1 MRRSW
6 LVNPSGILTLEENK
20 LQFTKSRWRGYGD
33 KDRRTNSS
41 PQVEVHSS
49 QWARPQPFWF
59 KEVERYHVPRLQ
71 WVIGSRDSYLL
82 LQCLHRCSRSWR
94 MRAASL
100 LGHHHVGCRHY
111 TRCHPLGSR
120 LCRSFWLQKRL
131 WPYSCNAHFV
141 SPVPTALL
149 PVPTALFGKCLRGD
163 FSFVVASMLLLMVDQ
178 WLVGRNTL
186 NWEPPYA

>member
-1 MRRSW
+1 MS
-6 LVNPSGILTLEENK
+6 TLCNEH
-20 LQFTKSRWRGYGD
+20 LR
-33 KDRRTNSS
+33 SS
-41 PQVEVHSS
+41 PHTRYKPHTRLKPTPTVEVHSSQRALTVEVHSS

-149 PVPTALFGKCLRGD
+149 PVLTALFGKCLRGD
-163 FSFVVASMLLLMVDQ
+163 FSFVFASMLLLMVDQ
-178 WLVGRNTL
+178 WLGVSCV
-186 NWEPPYA
+186 